1 MQAIERMQREYQ
13 DQRRSQDASTGG
25 VNDTERTKGPDKLN
39 VEFMSLDLASLSST
53 MEFINAF
60 KAKGYPL
67 HTLICNA
74 GIAFVLYGELY
85 DIVDYV
91 EGGPRVIAIAIYRT
105 LYFKYSFLSFYV
117 CK

>member
-74 GIAFVLYGELY
+74 GIAFVLYGEFYTFVQSLCVRLQTRSH
-85 DIVDYV
+85 DIV
-91 EGGPRVIAIAIYRT
+91 EFIAFVSEMT
-105 LYFKYSFLSFYV
+105 LF
-117 CK
+117 